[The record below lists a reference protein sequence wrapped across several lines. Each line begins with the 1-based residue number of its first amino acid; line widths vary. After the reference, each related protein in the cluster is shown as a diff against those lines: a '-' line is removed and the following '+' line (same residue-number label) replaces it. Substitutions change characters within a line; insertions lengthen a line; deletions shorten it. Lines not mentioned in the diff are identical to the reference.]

1 MPLLSYLRAIN
12 RALTD
17 EMARDESVF
26 VTGEDIRFALSNTTN
41 GLFKRFGPDRVLETP
56 ASEQAMANFAIGA
69 AMTGRRPV
77 VEYQQPFLS
86 LLVFEPIVNQ
96 ANKMQLMSGG
106 QTCVPVTFLVESGWR
121 AGWGAQHS
129 DQPHSVFPHF
139 GVKTVMPATPTDV
152 YGLLASA
159 IRDDDPVMVFAPIGA
174 HQIREDVV
182 FADLAPVPLGVAR
195 IHREGSDV
203 TVVAV
208 GHRVTEA
215 LAVADELADEVSV
228 EVFDPRTLYP
238 FDWDAL
244 AASLD
249 KTGRLVVVDDGNR
262 FSGFAAEVV
271 ATASEDMHLVAPP
284 RRLTRSDGA
293 VLGCLPELDV
303 ALQPN
308 RDLLVTAIHDVMKL
322 DRLRRFLPSPPH
334 GRQARVGQRSVQPQ
348 PGHAAVRE
356 DLQPHV
362 GRRRPVDAEPVRGVR
377 QQPDGRQQVMPRVF
391 V

>member
-106 QTCVPVTFLVESGWR
+106 HANVPVTFLVESGWR
-121 AGWGAQHS
+121 PGWGAQHS

-152 YGLLASA
+152 YGLLTSA

-208 GHRVTEA
+208 GHRVAEA

-271 ATASEDMHLVAPP
+271 ATASEDMRLVAPP

-303 ALQPN
+303 ALQPS
-308 RDLLVTAIHDVMKL
+308 RDMLVTAIHDVMKL
-322 DRLRRFLPSPPH
+322 DRL
-334 GRQARVGQRSVQPQ
+334 
-348 PGHAAVRE
+348 PG
-356 DLQPHV
+356 P
-362 GRRRPVDAEPVRGVR
+362 
-377 QQPDGRQQVMPRVF
+377 
-391 V
+391 